1 MNCNLIAE
9 NKMIKNKITEIEDEI
24 FELKSNVQDKKMK
37 EEKGYSFEE
46 KEIKVMNRNLKERLE
61 FLRKREMELM
71 ALITKRK

>member
-37 EEKGYSFEE
+37 E
-46 KEIKVMNRNLKERLE
+46 
-61 FLRKREMELM
+61 
-71 ALITKRK
+71 